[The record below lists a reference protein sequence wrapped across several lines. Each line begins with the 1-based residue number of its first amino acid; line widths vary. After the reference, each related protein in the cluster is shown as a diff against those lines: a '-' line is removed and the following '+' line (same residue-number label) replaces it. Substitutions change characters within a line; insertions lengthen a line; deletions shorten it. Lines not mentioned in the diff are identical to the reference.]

1 MAEKAAIHIFLTDPE
16 GTVSEANYHAGG
28 SPLEPAH
35 GSGEAPAHYLEWLRA
50 LARAIIGCPSIAPS
64 SHPHCVAR
72 GAILDGVSAISP
84 RDGSRMLQPS
94 MPPIN

>member
-1 MAEKAAIHIFLTDPE
+1 MAEEAAIHIFLTDPE
-16 GTVSEANYHAGG
+16 GTVSEANYHAGCL
-28 SPLEPAH
+28 PLRPAP
-35 GSGEAPAHYLEWLRA
+35 SSREALAHYLERLRA
-50 LARAIIGCPSIAPS
+50 LARAITGSPSIAPS
-64 SHPHCVAR
+64 SHPHRVAR